1 VQQVPPTRYARS
13 GDVSLAYQVFGDGPV
28 TIVSVPPLAKNI
40 EIAWECAQYRHY
52 FERMASFCRYVHFD
66 KRGTG
71 ASDRTVP
78 VPSLDTHVDDLR
90 AVMDAAGVERAFIQG
105 VSEGGPMAMVFAVTY
120 PDRVDGLILDGT
132 AAAIVPLVE
141 SPEARDE
148 RRAVWQM
155 WIERWGTDDT
165 LTLVAMAPSVAS
177 DPWYQAWEPR
187 YERQSA
193 SPAALRDLLSM
204 AEEIDV
210 SAVLA
215 SIDVPTLARH
225 RVGDAIVS
233 IDWARQT
240 IAAIPGARRVE

>member
-1 VQQVPPTRYARS
+1 
-13 GDVSLAYQVFGDGPV
+13 
-28 TIVSVPPLAKNI
+28 
-40 EIAWECAQYRHY
+40 
-52 FERMASFCRYVHFD
+52 MASFCRYVHFD

-90 AVMDAAGVERAFIQG
+90 AVMDAAGVERAFVQG

-177 DPWYQAWEPR
+177 DPWYQAWQPR
-187 YERQSA
+187 YAICSPWLKRSTSPRCWRPSTCRHWHDIASA
-193 SPAALRDLLSM
+193 TRSFRSIGPARPSL
-204 AEEIDV
+204 
-210 SAVLA
+210 
-215 SIDVPTLARH
+215 PF
-225 RVGDAIVS
+225 
-233 IDWARQT
+233 
-240 IAAIPGARRVE
+240 P